1 MQMDST
7 ALLSLFCCRYL
18 YVTDWLPKPST
29 RAGRVAPLNLIPLL
43 NGIKTLL
50 RIGLLA
56 AVTMQIN
63 RNADLLPQQLG
74 QVAAISEVHP
84 FALPAALLLV
94 LPLAVEH
101 PVVSLGT

>member
-1 MQMDST
+1 M
-7 ALLSLFCCRYL
+7 LVLSLLVCYKLAPEAL
-18 YVTDWLPKPST
+18 YSCAGQVVVST
-29 RAGRVAPLNLIPLL
+29 TPVPLL

-50 RIGLLA
+50 RIRLLA

-74 QVAAISEVHP
+74 QVAAISEIHP
-84 FALPAALLLV
+84 FALPAALFLV
-94 LPLAVEH
+94 LPFAVEH